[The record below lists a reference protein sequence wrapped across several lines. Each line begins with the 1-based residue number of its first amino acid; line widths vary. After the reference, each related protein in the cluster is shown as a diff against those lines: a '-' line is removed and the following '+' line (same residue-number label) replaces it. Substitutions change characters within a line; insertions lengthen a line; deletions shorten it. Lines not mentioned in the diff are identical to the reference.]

1 MYNNQTSTSKFK
13 QNNTELE
20 QLVLHSNYGILTK
33 KVKVKLLYVEN
44 GFIDKYMCPL
54 TIEAVLA

>member
-1 MYNNQTSTSKFK
+1 MK
-13 QNNTELE
+13 QGGY
-20 QLVLHSNYGILTK
+20 YGILTK

-44 GFIDKYMCPL
+44 GFIDKYMSPL